1 VTNDEPVGEAPDSS
15 DDGTGAAV
23 LEAERPVERPYL
35 VDGNGG
41 KGLQRRERRLAY
53 LLLLPTMLVLFTVA
67 IYPLGSV
74 FYNSFTNDTFASE
87 EPTEWVGLQ
96 NYSDLLSL
104 TIRELKPEVDPETGE
119 AVFDPDTGARE
130 YESPID
136 VLPRE
141 PRRYKEA
148 FEFNIFG
155 NKYVVGATDPEFI
168 RSIVDTLVF
177 TVVTLSLELVLG
189 IAIALALNSAFPG
202 RGMMRAAMLVPWA
215 ILTAVSS
222 RIWEWM
228 YKDTRAGFFNIVFQK
243 LGLNDGQTP
252 WLADSSTQLPA
263 AIAIDVWKTTP
274 FVALLTL
281 AGLAL
286 IPTDLYEAAAV
297 DGASK
302 FKQFTKITL
311 PLLKPTIAV
320 VLVFRTLDALRV
332 FDLFQIVFAQRRYSM
347 ASFAYYQLIDSQAL
361 GYSAAASVIIF
372 FIIMIFAVFYIRLLG
387 VTDD

>member
-1 VTNDEPVGEAPDSS
+1 VTSDEPVGDTPTES
-15 DDGTGAAV
+15 DEGAGAAV
-23 LEAERPVERPYL
+23 LEAERPPADRPYL
-35 VDGNGG
+35 ATGS
-41 KGLQRRERRLAY
+41 KGLQRREARTAY
-53 LLLLPTMLVLFTVA
+53 LLLFPTMLVLFTVA

-74 FYNSFTNDTFASE
+74 IYNSFTDDTFASS

-104 TIRELKPEVDPETGE
+104 TVRELKPEVDAETGE
-119 AVFDPDTGARE
+119 AVFDPETGARE

-141 PRRYKEA
+141 PRRYREA

-155 NKYVVGATDPEFI
+155 NKYVIGATDPEFI
-168 RSIVDTLVF
+168 RSIYDTLVF
-177 TVVTLSLELVLG
+177 TVATLSLELVLG

-252 WLADSSTQLPA
+252 WLADESTQLPA

-286 IPTDLYEAAAV
+286 IPTDLYEAASV
-297 DGASK
+297 DGAGK
-302 FKQFTKITL
+302 IKQFTKITL

-372 FIIMIFAVFYIRLLG
+372 FIIMAFAVVYIRLLG